1 MPEKKVTNIAAS
13 VKEKLLN
20 YSKSNSLL
28 FNSVLLQ
35 FLQER
40 FLHRIS
46 KSAYVNN
53 FTLKGALLFLA
64 HDISRLR
71 PTQDIDLLGNSL
83 PNEVDDITKIFSEIS
98 SINFNDGVTFDPN
111 TVTSQRI
118 IEQDKYSG
126 IRVNLTAHLGTIRQ
140 QLQIDIGFGDVVYPQ
155 AVQMEYPV
163 ILDLE
168 APVLNVYSIES
179 AVAEKFEA
187 VVSLGLATSRMKD
200 FYDIHFFASNKK
212 FDLVFLHNA
221 ITETFKNRE
230 TSLEKRLSVQGN
242 KYKTDKN
249 LQMLWTAFL
258 KKRNL
263 TANTNLAE
271 IITNIQLFIEPAC
284 VEVTETKSWNSK
296 EWEWE

>member
-13 VKEKLLN
+13 VKEKLMN

-40 FLHRIS
+40 LLHRIS

-83 PNEVDDITKIFSEIS
+83 PNEVDGLAKIFSEIS

-111 TVTSQRI
+111 SVASQRI

-155 AVQMEYPV
+155 TVQMEYPV

-168 APVLNVYSIES
+168 APILNVYSIES

-187 VVSLGLATSRMKD
+187 IVSLGLATSRMKD

-212 FDLVFLHNA
+212 FDLLLLHNA
-221 ITETFKNRE
+221 IIETFKNRE
-230 TSLEKRLSVQGN
+230 TSLEKRLSVHED
-242 KYKTDKN
+242 KFKTDKN
-249 LQMLWTAFL
+249 LQFLWLAFL

-263 TANTNLAE
+263 TANTTLAE
-271 IITNIQLFIEPAC
+271 IITSIQLFIEPAC
-284 VEVTETKSWNSK
+284 VEVKNTKSWNPK
-296 EWEWE
+296 EWQWN

>member
-13 VKEKLLN
+13 VKEKLMN

-40 FLHRIS
+40 LLHRIS
-46 KSAYVNN
+46 KSAYLNN
-53 FTLKGALLFLA
+53 FTLKGALLFLV

-83 PNEVDDITKIFSEIS
+83 PNEVDEITKIFSEIS

-111 TVTSQRI
+111 SVTSQRI

-126 IRVNLTAHLGTIRQ
+126 VRVNLTAHLGTIRQ
-140 QLQIDIGFGDVVYPQ
+140 QLQIDIGFGDVVYPKI
-155 AVQMEYPV
+155 VQMEYPV

-179 AVAEKFEA
+179 AVVEKFEA
-187 VVSLGLATSRMKD
+187 IVSIGLATSRMKD

-212 FDLVFLHNA
+212 FDLVLLHNA

-230 TSLEKRLSVQGN
+230 TSLEKRLSIYGG
-242 KYKTDKN
+242 KFKTDRN
-249 LQMLWTAFL
+249 LQMLWLAFL

-263 TANTNLAE
+263 TANTTLAE

-284 VEVTETKSWNSK
+284 VEVTETKSWNPK

>member
-13 VKEKLLN
+13 VKEKLMN

-40 FLHRIS
+40 LLHRIS

-83 PNEVDDITKIFSEIS
+83 PNEVDDLAKIFYEIS
-98 SINFNDGVTFDPN
+98 SINFNDGVTFNPN
-111 TVTSQRI
+111 SVNSQRI

-168 APVLNVYSIES
+168 APILNVYSIES

-187 VVSLGLATSRMKD
+187 IVSLGLATSRMKD

-212 FDLVFLHNA
+212 FDLLLLHNA
-221 ITETFKNRE
+221 IIETFKNRE
-230 TSLEKRLSVQGN
+230 TVLEKRLSVYED
-242 KYKTDKN
+242 KFKTDKN
-249 LQMLWTAFL
+249 LQQLWLAFL

-271 IITNIQLFIEPAC
+271 VIRSIQLFIEHAC
-284 VEVTETKSWNSK
+284 VEVKKTKSWNPK
-296 EWEWE
+296 EWQWN

>member
-13 VKEKLLN
+13 IKEKLMN

-40 FLHRIS
+40 LLHRIS
-46 KSAYVNN
+46 KSVYVNN

-83 PNEVDDITKIFSEIS
+83 PNEIDDITKIFSEIS
-98 SINFNDGVTFDPN
+98 SINFNDGVTFDHN
-111 TVTSQRI
+111 SVTSQRI

-126 IRVNLTAHLGTIRQ
+126 IRVFLTARIGTIRQ
-140 QLQIDIGFGDVVYPQ
+140 QLQIDIGFGDVVYPK
-155 AVQMEYPV
+155 AVQMEYPI

-187 VVSLGLATSRMKD
+187 IVSLGLATSRMKD
-200 FYDIHFFASNKK
+200 FYDIHFFAYNKN
-212 FDLVFLHNA
+212 FDLVLLHNA
-221 ITETFKNRE
+221 IRETFTNRE
-230 TSLEKRLSVQGN
+230 TSLEKRLSVFDD
-242 KYKTDKN
+242 KFKTDNN
-249 LQMLWTAFL
+249 LQMLWIAFL

-263 TANTNLAE
+263 TASNNLAE

-284 VEVTETKSWNSK
+284 VEVTETKSWNPK
-296 EWEWE
+296 EWKWE

>member
-13 VKEKLLN
+13 VKEKLMN

-40 FLHRIS
+40 LLHRIS
-46 KSAYVNN
+46 KSVYVNN

-64 HDISRLR
+64 HNISRLR

-83 PNEVDDITKIFSEIS
+83 PNEVDDLTKIFSEIS
-98 SINFNDGVTFDPN
+98 SINFNDGVTFDPDS
-111 TVTSQRI
+111 VASQRI

-155 AVQMEYPV
+155 TVQMEYPV

-168 APVLNVYSIES
+168 APILNVYSIES

-187 VVSLGLATSRMKD
+187 IVSLGLATSRMKD

-212 FDLVFLHNA
+212 FDLLLLHNA
-221 ITETFKNRE
+221 IIETFKNRE
-230 TSLEKRLSVQGN
+230 TSLEKRLSVHED
-242 KYKTDKN
+242 KFKTDKN
-249 LQMLWTAFL
+249 LQFLWLAFL

-263 TANTNLAE
+263 TANTTLAE
-271 IITNIQLFIEPAC
+271 IITSIQLFIEPAC
-284 VEVTETKSWNSK
+284 VEVKKTKSWNPK
-296 EWEWE
+296 EWQWN